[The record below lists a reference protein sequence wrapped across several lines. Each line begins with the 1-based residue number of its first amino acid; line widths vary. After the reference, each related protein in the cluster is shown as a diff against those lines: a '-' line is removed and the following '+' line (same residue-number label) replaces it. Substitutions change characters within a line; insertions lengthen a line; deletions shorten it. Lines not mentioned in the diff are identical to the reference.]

1 MTTKNVTCGVTTS
14 IFLWSVTFIISHLS
28 HFSFFH
34 LGREMYTEVH
44 SSLGFFVCSLIT
56 VLDDCFSMGYLS
68 ISIKE
73 PATPCIVLPPYK
85 KKDLFLTIL
94 HDKPPNKNNQK
105 VIIWFEGSFLYYFY
119 RKACK
124 LSVLY
129 LSTLRSD
136 YTSKPCYDFVS
147 INSLI

>member
-1 MTTKNVTCGVTTS
+1 MIVSQWVTCPFPSKNLPLLV
-14 IFLWSVTFIISHLS
+14 LY
-28 HFSFFH
+28 FH
-34 LGREMYTEVH
+34 HTQ
-44 SSLGFFVCSLIT
+44 
-56 VLDDCFSMGYLS
+56 
-68 ISIKE
+68 
-73 PATPCIVLPPYK
+73 
-85 KKDLFLTIL
+85 KKDLFLIIL

-147 INSLI
+147 INSLIGNLFL

>member
-1 MTTKNVTCGVTTS
+1 
-14 IFLWSVTFIISHLS
+14 
-28 HFSFFH
+28 
-34 LGREMYTEVH
+34 MYIEVR
-44 SSLGFFVCSLIT
+44 SSLGFFVCSPIT

-73 PATPCIVLPPYK
+73 PATPCTVFPPSK
-85 KKDLFLTIL
+85 KKDIFFFTIL
-94 HDKPPNKNNQK
+94 HDKPANKNNQK
-105 VIIWFEGSFLYYFY
+105 VIIWFGGNFLYYFY

-124 LSVLY
+124 LYVLY
-129 LSTLRSD
+129 LRTLRSD